1 MLKMCNCGFEKKKQA
16 DETRDLRF
24 TSPLLN
30 TLAMII
36 SNQIDLFLQFN
47 KTV

>member
-1 MLKMCNCGFEKKKQA
+1 MLKMCNCGFEKKQA

-30 TLAMII
+30 KLAMII
-36 SNQIDLFLQFN
+36 SYQIDLFLQFN
-47 KTV
+47 KTF

>member
-1 MLKMCNCGFEKKKQA
+1 MLKMCNCGFEKKNQA
-16 DETRDLRF
+16 DETRDPRL

-36 SNQIDLFLQFN
+36 SNQIDLFLLFN
-47 KTV
+47 KTF

>member
-1 MLKMCNCGFEKKKQA
+1 MLKMCNCGFEKKTQA
-16 DETRDLRF
+16 DETRDPRL

-36 SNQIDLFLQFN
+36 SNQIDLFLLFN
-47 KTV
+47 KTF